1 MDNTMSTASDRQN
14 AVRNGLLPI
23 LRIADQPVKWT
34 MEERLAHYGCPGV
47 GVAVM
52 KGGEIDWSAGFGVRE
67 LGQPAQCDA
76 DTVFM
81 VASCSKPVAAL
92 VAMMLVERGVL
103 DLDRPVNDYLKRW
116 QLPGNEFTA
125 RTPVTLRRALSHT
138 AGLTVNGWGVTPRD
152 GSPVPTTLDL
162 LNGKHP
168 TMPVPVVV
176 NKHYDGHD
184 RYSGGGFVIT
194 QLIVEDLLGRT
205 FDDVAREFIF
215 EPLGMT
221 NTTYTQPLPAAFHGN
236 VASGH
241 GDDGQPY
248 PGGWMLSSEMAAGGL
263 FSSAND
269 YAKFLLACRAAFLGE
284 KNSLITQSTAHD
296 MMTRFDKSAFG
307 LGFHVLG
314 DGDAARINH
323 GGSNDGYQS
332 ETNLYLESGDG
343 GVVLTNATSGLF
355 LYREILNGIADVY
368 DWKDFMPAPK
378 RLKQMTRED
387 FDKYIGTYRITMGI
401 EMPVLNVWEE
411 NGRLYNEIPGLRTG
425 VQETF
430 CDVDG
435 VLLSPAVQFETYPVF
450 GADGR
455 VQELRIM
462 DGTTQIMGAVR
473 VDE

>member
-1 MDNTMSTASDRQN
+1 MTTADERRRTVQT
-14 AVRNGLLPI
+14 GLQPI
-23 LRIADQPVKWT
+23 LRIADQPVRWT
-34 MEERLAHYGCPGV
+34 MEERLAHYGCPGTS
-47 GVAVM
+47 VAVM
-52 KGGEIDWSAGFGVRE
+52 KGGAIDWSAGFGVRE
-67 LGQPAQCDA
+67 LGKPEPCDA

-92 VAMMLVERGVL
+92 VAMILVERGLL

-116 QLPGNEFTA
+116 QLPENEFTS

-138 AGLTVNGWGVTPRD
+138 AGLTVNGWGATPRD
-152 GSPVPTTLDL
+152 GRPIPTTFDL

-176 NKHYDGHD
+176 NKQYDGHD

-194 QLIVEDLLGRT
+194 QLIVEDLLDRS
-205 FDDVAREFIF
+205 FDDVAHEFIF
-215 EPLGMT
+215 DPLGMT
-221 NTTYTQPLPAAFHGN
+221 NTTYTQPLPAAFHAN

-241 GDDGQPY
+241 GDDGQPQ
-248 PGGWMLSSEMAAGGL
+248 PGGWMISSEMAAGGL

-269 YAKFLLACRAAFLGE
+269 YAKFLLACREAYHGRNKDLLGE
-284 KNSLITQSTAHD
+284 AFARD

-307 LGFHVLG
+307 MGFHVLG
-314 DGDAARINH
+314 DGSSARINH

-332 ETNLYLESGDG
+332 ETNLYLDSGDG
-343 GVVLTNATSGLF
+343 AVVLTNATSGLF
-355 LYREILNGIADVY
+355 LYREIFNGIADVY
-368 DWKDFMPAPK
+368 GWPDFMPPPK
-378 RLKQMTRED
+378 RLKTMTRDD

-401 EMPVLNVWEE
+401 EMPFLNVWEE
-411 NGRLYNEIPGLRTG
+411 DGRLFNEIPGLRTG

-435 VLLSPAVQFETYPVF
+435 VLLSPAVHFETFPVF
-450 GADGR
+450 RADGK

-473 VDE
+473 VDD